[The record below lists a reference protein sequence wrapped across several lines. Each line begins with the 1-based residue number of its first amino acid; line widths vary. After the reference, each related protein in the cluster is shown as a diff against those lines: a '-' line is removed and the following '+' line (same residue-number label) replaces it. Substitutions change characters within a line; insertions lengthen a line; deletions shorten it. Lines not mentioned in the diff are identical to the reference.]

1 MGVGFDY
8 TMVHTAARD
17 WARAY
22 SADLIT
28 NVNATTRSAVR
39 ESVARWYDN
48 GEHLDALTKDLAP
61 TFGKTRARLIAST
74 ETTRAA
80 ANGTLRGYE
89 ASGVVTEMVF
99 LTASDERVCP
109 WCGALDSKTVALS
122 GNFSD
127 KLPPELQA
135 KLRGGAIK
143 VPPLHPGCRCRI
155 GARILE
161 IGDGNG

>member
-39 ESVARWYDN
+39 ESVARWYTN

-61 TFGKTRARLIAST
+61 TFGKQRARMIAQT
-74 ETTRAA
+74 ETTKAA
-80 ANGTLRGYE
+80 ARGTLTSYS
-89 ASGVVTEMVF
+89 ASGVVKAMVW
-99 LTASDERVCP
+99 LTANDEKVCP
-109 WCGALDSKTVALS
+109 WCGSLDGQIVELT

-135 KLRGGAIK
+135 KLKGRTFQT
-143 VPPLHPGCRCRI
+143 PPAHVSCRCRI
-155 GARILE
+155 GAQIIE
-161 IGDGNG
+161 VGDGNG